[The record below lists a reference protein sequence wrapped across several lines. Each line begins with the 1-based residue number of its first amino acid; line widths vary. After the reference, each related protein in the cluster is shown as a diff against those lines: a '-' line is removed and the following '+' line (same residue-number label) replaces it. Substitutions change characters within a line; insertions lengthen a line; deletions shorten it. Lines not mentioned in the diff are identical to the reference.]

1 MMPFIHD
8 DFLLNGETAKRLYH
22 DIAKGLPIVDYHN
35 HLNPQDL
42 AQNRQFDNIAQLWI
56 ISDPY
61 KHRAMRINGIP
72 ERLITGDAT
81 DKEKF
86 FAWAGT
92 VPYTMGNPLFQW
104 TALELKRVFNIDTLL
119 CKESAG
125 EIWDQCNEKL
135 QQEKFRAACLLKSF
149 NTELVCTSDDLLDD
163 FQAHRIATDKAYG
176 FKVIPSLRGDSA
188 VAFETPG
195 FDAWLKTLQKQTQ
208 QSIESLDDYT
218 NALLKRLDILQ
229 EAGCLAADHALDNG
243 CMIENGDK
251 ATANRLFERVSAHET
266 LDSAEQSV
274 LKSFLLKALGKEYG
288 QRGWWM
294 LLHIGAQRYT
304 STRLRNLAGPAGG
317 FASMGRACGIDDL
330 CMFLDAMEKEKS
342 LPRTILFN
350 LNPIDNA
357 AFATLTGSFAQ
368 DGVAGKIQFG
378 PPWWYNDHRHGIE
391 EQLNALSSYGLLAH
405 FIGMTTDSRSILSF
419 SRHEYFRRIL
429 CNQLGGWIDAGE
441 IPRDFPWLQEIV
453 KKICYLN
460 AKHAMS

>member
-1 MMPFIHD
+1 MTPFIHD
-8 DFLLNGETAKRLYH
+8 NFLLNSETARQLYH
-22 DIAKGLPIVDYHN
+22 DIAKDLPIVDYHN

-42 AQNRQFDNIAQLWI
+42 AQNRQFDNMAQLWV

-72 ERLITGDAT
+72 ERLITGEST

-86 FAWAGT
+86 YAWAET

-104 TALELKRVFNIDTLL
+104 TALELKRVFDIDTLL

-125 EIWDQCNEKL
+125 EIWNQCNEKL
-135 QQEKFRAACLLKSF
+135 QYENFRAACLLKSF

-163 FQAHRIATDKAYG
+163 FQAHLETTEKSNG
-176 FKVIPSLRGDSA
+176 FKVLPSLRGDSA

-195 FDAWLKTLQKQTQ
+195 FSGWLQTLQQQTGKN
-208 QSIESLDDYT
+208 IESLDDYT
-218 NALLKRLDILQ
+218 GALFERLDILQ
-229 EAGCLAADHALDNG
+229 QAGCLAADHALDDG
-243 CMIENGDK
+243 CIIENGQK
-251 ATANRLFERVSAHET
+251 STANQLFKRVLAHEPMG
-266 LDSAEQSV
+266 SAEQSV
-274 LKSFLLKALGKEYG
+274 LKSFLLKTLGKEYS

-317 FASMGRACGIDDL
+317 FAGMGRACGIDDL

-391 EQLNALSSYGLLAH
+391 EQLNALSSYGLLSH

-429 CNQLGGWIDAGE
+429 CNQLGGWINAGE
-441 IPRDFPWLQEIV
+441 IPRDFPWLEEIV

-460 AKHAMS
+460 AKQAMS

>member
-1 MMPFIHD
+1 MTPFIHD
-8 DFLLNGETAKRLYH
+8 DFLLNSDTAKNLYH

-42 AQNRQFDNIAQLWI
+42 AHNRQFDNIAQLWV

-61 KHRAMRINGIP
+61 KHRAMRINGMP
-72 ERLITGDAT
+72 ERLITGNAT

-86 FAWAGT
+86 LAWAGT

-104 TALELKRVFNIDTLL
+104 TALELKRVFGIDNLL
-119 CKESAG
+119 CKETAG
-125 EIWDQCNEKL
+125 EIWNQCNEKL
-135 QQEKFRAACLLKSF
+135 EQENFRAACLLKSF

-163 FQAHRIATDKAYG
+163 FQAHHKATEKAYG
-176 FKVIPSLRGDSA
+176 FKVLPSLRGDSA
-188 VAFETPG
+188 VAFETSG
-195 FDAWLKTLQKQTQ
+195 FYAWLDTLQQ
-208 QSIESLDDYT
+208 QIRRNIKSLDDFT
-218 NALLKRLDILQ
+218 GALFERLDILQ

-243 CMIENGDK
+243 CMIGNGDQSK
-251 ATANRLFERVSAHET
+251 ANRLFKSVLARDP
-266 LDSAEQSV
+266 LDSFDQSV
-274 LKSFLLKALGKEYG
+274 LKSFLLNALGKEYG

-304 STRLRNLAGPAGG
+304 STRLRTLAGPAGG
-317 FASMGRACGIDDL
+317 FAGMGRACGIDDL
-330 CMFLDAMEKEKS
+330 CLFLDALEKEQS

-357 AFATLTGSFAQ
+357 AFATLTGSFAE
-368 DGVAGKIQFG
+368 DGLAGKIQFG

-429 CNQLGGWIDAGE
+429 CNQLGVWIDAGE
-441 IPRDFPWLQEIV
+441 IPNDFPWLEEIV

-460 AKHAMS
+460 AKQAMR